1 MKIFISLSI
10 LILPF
15 NLIAKDNYSDLK
27 LSFNQKRIQSLYSR
41 KKYDRCIT
49 IGRKRLSR
57 GNLDRVTYYYL
68 ALSCFRLYEN
78 NHKTYLFDR
87 SLRYLDYSNYNT
99 NQLVGLLANN
109 DKFLLQLIHDHLI
122 ELAQKQFHSNRTKSK
137 KKLKYARDIFQDST
151 DYLAIWLP
159 PVLKNEDLTSS
170 NKKAQKH
177 YLNVAQELKDLFDKG
192 FFRTSSFSNFISDKL
207 NVNLNQLQTN
217 ILDEAADYYGMTE
230 KAGKIHNQ
238 NVVKLFHE
246 LGYKNIN
253 NDETPWCAAFI
264 NNCAKHIGAQYPS
277 GLRAKSWL
285 TVGENTKEPKPGD
298 VVVFW
303 RNSKKSSSGH
313 VGLYIS
319 ESKEFV
325 YCLGGNQGDK
335 VQICPFPKERILQ
348 YKKLTLK

>member
-1 MKIFISLSI
+1 MKYFIALSI
-10 LILPF
+10 FFLPF
-15 NLIAKDNYSDLK
+15 FVFSQTNKKDFKLNL
-27 LSFNQKRIQSLYSR
+27 NQKRIQSLYDR
-41 KKYDRCIT
+41 TKYERCIT
-49 IGRKRLSR
+49 IGRNRLNK

-68 ALSCFRLYEN
+68 ALSCFKLYET

-87 SLRYLDYSNYNT
+87 SMRYLDYSNYNT
-99 NQLVGLLANN
+99 NQLVGLIANN
-109 DKFLLQLIHDHLI
+109 DRHLLSLIHVHLI
-122 ELAQKQFHSNRTKSK
+122 ELAKNQFNSNRNKSK
-137 KKLKYARDIFQDST
+137 KKLKYARDIFNDYT
-151 DYLAIWLP
+151 DYLAIWSP
-159 PVLKNEDLTSS
+159 PIPKHVDLKPR
-170 NKKAQKH
+170 NKQEQSK
-177 YLNVAQELKDLFDKG
+177 YLNIAKELKDLFQKG
-192 FFRTSSFSNFISDKL
+192 YFSSSSFSNFISHKL
-207 NVNLNQLQTN
+207 NINLNQLQTDM
-217 ILDEAADYYGMTE
+217 LDEVAGFYGMSE

-264 NNCAKHIGAQYPS
+264 NYCAKHIGAHYPS

-319 ESKEFV
+319 ESKDFV

-348 YKKLTLK
+348 YRKLTNN

>member
-15 NLIAKDNYSDLK
+15 TLIGKEKNNDLK
-27 LSFNQKRIQSLYSR
+27 LNFNQKRIQSLYSR

-49 IGRKRLSR
+49 IGRNRLSK

-78 NHKTYLFDR
+78 NNKTYLFDR
-87 SLRYLDYSNYNT
+87 SLRYLDYSNHNT

-109 DKFLLQLIHDHLI
+109 DKVLLRLIHDHLI
-122 ELAQKQFHSNRTKSK
+122 ELAKKQFHSNRIKSK
-137 KKLKYARDIFQDST
+137 KKLKYAKDIFNDSI
-151 DYLAIWLP
+151 DYLAKWLP
-159 PVLKNEDLTSS
+159 PIPKNGDLKST
-170 NKKAQKH
+170 KKKVKKH
-177 YLNVAQELKDLFDKG
+177 YLNIAHELKDLFDNG
-192 FFRTSSFSNFISDKL
+192 FFNTGSFSNFISDKL
-207 NVNLNQLQTN
+207 NIKLNQLQTK
-217 ILDEAADYYGMTE
+217 ILDEAADYYGMSE

-238 NVVKLFHE
+238 DVVKLFHE

-253 NDETPWCAAFI
+253 DDETPWCAAFM
-264 NNCAKHIGAQYPS
+264 NYCAKHVGAQYPS

-285 TVGENTKEPKPGD
+285 TIGENTNKPKPGD

-319 ESKEFV
+319 ESKDFV